1 MDSIELNT
9 NKIIENDLM
18 FENCIVL
25 LEPNCI
31 ILVDKKMD
39 SSQFLRN
46 NESIHV
52 KSEFHVPL
60 SSHDRSVLPRKF
72 TNNDRM
78 RKMNSSS
85 VRFGFWKKE
94 DMFFDRGYLLLF
106 LLNIFQN
113 KQILRCPEIS

>member
-1 MDSIELNT
+1 
-9 NKIIENDLM
+9 
-18 FENCIVL
+18 
-25 LEPNCI
+25 
-31 ILVDKKMD
+31 MD

-85 VRFGFWKKE
+85 VRFGFWKKG
-94 DMFFDRGYLLLF
+94 DNFLDLKKNIQSRGYLLLF

-113 KQILRCPEIS
+113 KQ